1 MTCLVYSFRKLQCF
15 HFFFTSDFF
24 FVSRP
29 FRVTSTLFTVFVSHR
44 GHFLFFWHN
53 FVSSNITC
61 FICHVYISL
70 GSLMPGLVSLRLFAC
85 LCLWARSSLLSL
97 FFVGQMFSVL
107 LSFAYCLASVG
118 LPIFLRLFCS
128 SCIVSSSVSVGLCVS
143 LNPPVIV
150 VL

>member
-1 MTCLVYSFRKLQCF
+1 MTCLVNIFRKLPV
-15 HFFFTSDFF
+15 HFFLPQISFLSLGRFA
-24 FVSRP
+24 SPLRC
-29 FRVTSTLFTVFVSHR
+29 LL
-44 GHFLFFWHN
+44 FLFPTE
-53 FVSSNITC
+53 VISC
-61 FICHVYISL
+61 FSDIILCLQILLILYVMFIALL
-70 GSLMPGLVSLRLFAC
+70 GSLMPGLVSLRPFVC

-118 LPIFLRLFCS
+118 LPIFLRFFCS